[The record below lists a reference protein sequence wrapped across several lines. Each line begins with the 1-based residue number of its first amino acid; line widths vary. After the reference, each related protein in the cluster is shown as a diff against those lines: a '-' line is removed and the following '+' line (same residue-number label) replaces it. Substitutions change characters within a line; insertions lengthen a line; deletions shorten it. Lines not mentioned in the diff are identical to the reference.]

1 MIMNRI
7 ILFLLLSVSLLAADK
22 NPASK
27 AYISDAEGDAT
38 IFTPED
44 GVIKDATKKNVYN
57 AEGLIFQTKKKANQ
71 AVVLSNGSGL
81 YIEENSHLE
90 IKKFS
95 QEPFKPDRTDM
106 DVEPSV
112 SQTKGY
118 IPHGFVAI
126 CTSKIV
132 AGSDMTYQG
141 PHGGVRL
148 FNNKA
153 TIDVGDST
161 TTIISV
167 EGEASIQVGPFRT
180 ERLKVGEKAIVDA
193 KTIKIEKASK
203 KELDTASEKIAIACQ
218 AKREVYFDVMK
229 QSENVLE
236 IKAIAVSS
244 EKLPVQFT
252 VSPARLD

>member
-1 MIMNRI
+1 MKRFV
-7 ILFLLLSVSLLAADK
+7 LFLLLSISLIAAEK
-22 NPASK
+22 VNPASK
-27 AYISDAEGDAT
+27 AYISDVEGDAT
-38 IFTPED
+38 VFVPEN
-44 GVIKDATKKNVYN
+44 GTIKDTTKKDVYN
-57 AEGLIFQTKKKANQ
+57 AEGLIFETKKKSNQ
-71 AVVLSNGSGL
+71 AVVLSNGAGL

-95 QEPFKPDRTDM
+95 QEPFKPNRSDM
-106 DVEPSV
+106 EVEPSI

-118 IPHGFVAI
+118 IPHGYVAI

-132 AGSDMTYQG
+132 AGSNMIYQS

-153 TIDVGDST
+153 TIDVGDSI

-180 ERLKVGEKAIVDA
+180 ERIKVGEKAIVDG
-193 KTIKIEKASK
+193 KNITVRKASK
-203 KELDTASEKIAIACQ
+203 EELDTASEKTAIACN

-229 QSENVLE
+229 QSENAAE
-236 IKAIAVSS
+236 IKAIPIIPI
-244 EKLPVQFT
+244 KLPTQFT
-252 VSPARLD
+252 VSPATIK